1 MDLLPLHVL
10 SIVVLS
16 VVILVLDMIYIN
28 CVKTLFNKLIKGIQG
43 SDLKLDLTATFLD
56 YILIIFSMYYFI
68 IQKNAS
74 IEEAMILGLCIYG
87 IYELTN
93 MAVLKRWT
101 WEVVMIDSI
110 WGAVLYGTSTFLYR
124 KIIQKLM

>member
-1 MDLLPLHVL
+1 MNLLPIVVL
-10 SIVVLS
+10 SIVV
-16 VVILVLDMIYIN
+16 LVLDMIYIS

-43 SDLKLDLTATFLD
+43 SDIKLDLGATFLD

-93 MAVLKRWT
+93 MAVFKRWT
-101 WEVVMIDSI
+101 WQVVMIDSI

>member
-1 MDLLPLHVL
+1 MNVLPIVIL
-10 SIVVLS
+10 SIV
-16 VVILVLDMIYIN
+16 ILALDTIYIN

-93 MAVLKRWT
+93 MAVFKRWT

>member
-1 MDLLPLHVL
+1 MNVLPIAVL
-10 SIVVLS
+10 SIVVL
-16 VVILVLDMIYIN
+16 VIDMIYIN

-43 SDLKLDLTATFLD
+43 SDIKLDLTATFLD

-93 MAVLKRWT
+93 MAVFKRWT

-124 KIIQKLM
+124 KIIQKLI

>member
-1 MDLLPLHVL
+1 MNVLP
-10 SIVVLS
+10 IVVLS

>member
-1 MDLLPLHVL
+1 MNVLP
-10 SIVVLS
+10 IVVLS

-101 WEVVMIDSI
+101 WEIVMIDSV

>member
-1 MDLLPLHVL
+1 MPIIVL
-10 SIVVLS
+10 SIVV
-16 VVILVLDMIYIN
+16 LVLDMIYIS

-43 SDLKLDLTATFLD
+43 SDLKLDLTATLLD

-93 MAVLKRWT
+93 MAILKRWS

>member
-1 MDLLPLHVL
+1 MNVLPIAVL
-10 SIVVLS
+10 SIVVL
-16 VVILVLDMIYIN
+16 VIDMIYIN

-43 SDLKLDLTATFLD
+43 SDIKLDLTATFLD

-93 MAVLKRWT
+93 MAVFKRWT

>member
-1 MDLLPLHVL
+1 MNVLP
-10 SIVVLS
+10 IVVLS
-16 VVILVLDMIYIN
+16 VVVLVLDMIYIN
-28 CVKTLFNKLIKGIQG
+28 CVKTLFDKLIKGIQG

-93 MAVLKRWT
+93 MAVFKRWT

>member
-1 MDLLPLHVL
+1 MNVLP
-10 SIVVLS
+10 IVVLS
-16 VVILVLDMIYIN
+16 VVVLVLDMIYIN

-93 MAVLKRWT
+93 MAVFKRWT

>member
-1 MDLLPLHVL
+1 MNLLPIVVL
-10 SIVVLS
+10 SIVV
-16 VVILVLDMIYIN
+16 LVLDMIYIS

-43 SDLKLDLTATFLD
+43 SDIKLNLEATFLD

-93 MAVLKRWT
+93 MAVFKRWT
-101 WEVVMIDSI
+101 WQVVMIDSI

-124 KIIQKLM
+124 QIIQKLM

>member
-1 MDLLPLHVL
+1 
-10 SIVVLS
+10 
-16 VVILVLDMIYIN
+16 MIYIS

-43 SDLKLDLTATFLD
+43 SDIKLNLEATFLD

-93 MAVLKRWT
+93 MAVFKRWT
-101 WEVVMIDSI
+101 WQVVMIDSI

-124 KIIQKLM
+124 QIIQKLM

>member
-1 MDLLPLHVL
+1 MNLLPIIFL
-10 SIVVLS
+10 SIVV
-16 VVILVLDMIYIN
+16 LVLDMIYIS

-43 SDLKLDLTATFLD
+43 SDIKLNLEATFLD

-93 MAVLKRWT
+93 MAVFKRWT
-101 WEVVMIDSI
+101 WQVVMIDSI

-124 KIIQKLM
+124 QIIQKLM

>member
-1 MDLLPLHVL
+1 MNLIPIVVL
-10 SIVVLS
+10 SIVV
-16 VVILVLDMIYIN
+16 LVLDMIYIN

-43 SDLKLDLTATFLD
+43 SELKLDLTATFLD

-101 WEVVMIDSI
+101 WEIVMIDSV

-124 KIIQKLM
+124 QIIQKIM

>member
-1 MDLLPLHVL
+1 MNLLP
-10 SIVVLS
+10 IVVLS
-16 VVILVLDMIYIN
+16 VVVLVLDMIYIS

-43 SDLKLDLTATFLD
+43 SDIKLNLGATFLD

-93 MAVLKRWT
+93 MAVFKRWT
-101 WEVVMIDSI
+101 WQVVMIDSI

-124 KIIQKLM
+124 QIIQKLM

>member
-1 MDLLPLHVL
+1 MNVLPIVIL
-10 SIVVLS
+10 SIV
-16 VVILVLDMIYIN
+16 ILALDTIYIN
-28 CVKTLFNKLIKGIQG
+28 CVKTLFSKLIKGIQG

-93 MAVLKRWT
+93 MAVFKRWT

>member
-1 MDLLPLHVL
+1 MPIIVL
-10 SIVVLS
+10 SIVV
-16 VVILVLDMIYIN
+16 LVLDMIYIS

-43 SDLKLDLTATFLD
+43 SDLKLDLTATLLD

-93 MAVLKRWT
+93 MAILKRWT

>member
-1 MDLLPLHVL
+1 MNLLPIVVL
-10 SIVVLS
+10 SIVV
-16 VVILVLDMIYIN
+16 LVLDMIYIS

-43 SDLKLDLTATFLD
+43 SDIKLNLEATFLD

-74 IEEAMILGLCIYG
+74 IEESMILGLCIYG

-93 MAVLKRWT
+93 MAVFKKWT
-101 WEVVMIDSI
+101 WQVVMIDSI

-124 KIIQKLM
+124 QIIQKLM

>member
-1 MDLLPLHVL
+1 MNLLPIIVL
-10 SIVVLS
+10 SIVV
-16 VVILVLDMIYIN
+16 LVLDMIYIS

-43 SDLKLDLTATFLD
+43 SDIKLNLEATFLD

-93 MAVLKRWT
+93 MAVFKRWT
-101 WEVVMIDSI
+101 WQVVMIDSI

-124 KIIQKLM
+124 QIIQKLM

>member
-1 MDLLPLHVL
+1 MGLPLDVISIVIL
-10 SIVVLS
+10 SIVV
-16 VVILVLDMIYIN
+16 LVLDMIYIN
-28 CVKTLFNKLIKGIQG
+28 CVKNLFYKLIKGIQG

-56 YILIIFSMYYFI
+56 YILIIFSIYYFI

-74 IEEAMILGLCIYG
+74 IEDAMILGLCIYG

-93 MAVLKRWT
+93 MAVIKRWT

-124 KIIQKLM
+124 QIIQKLM

>member
-1 MDLLPLHVL
+1 MNILPIVIL
-10 SIVVLS
+10 SI
-16 VVILVLDMIYIN
+16 VILVLDMIYIN
-28 CVKTLFNKLIKGIQG
+28 CVKTLFSKLIKGIQG

>member
-93 MAVLKRWT
+93 MAILKRWT

>member
-1 MDLLPLHVL
+1 MNLLPIVVL
-10 SIVVLS
+10 SIVV
-16 VVILVLDMIYIN
+16 LVLDMIYIS

-43 SDLKLDLTATFLD
+43 SDIKLNLGATFLD
-56 YILIIFSMYYFI
+56 YFLIIFSMYYFI

-93 MAVLKRWT
+93 MAVFKRWT
-101 WEVVMIDSI
+101 WQVVMIDSI

-124 KIIQKLM
+124 QIIQKLM